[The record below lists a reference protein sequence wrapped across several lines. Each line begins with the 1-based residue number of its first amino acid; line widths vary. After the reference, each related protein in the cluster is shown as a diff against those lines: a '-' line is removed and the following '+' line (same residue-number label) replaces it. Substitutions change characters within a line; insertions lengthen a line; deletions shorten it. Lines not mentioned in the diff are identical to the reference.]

1 MSRTMLCFT
10 ATTTASVAYLYL
22 AGPPV
27 TVGGPLVA
35 GLVVAGAGL
44 GWWRYGRN
52 ASRVVRAGE
61 RTRRKHGMA
70 STLDAVRYGSAASVR
85 RKAPHVRPS
94 IAQLGHLARLRLPTA
109 AAGVQLCKV
118 GGLTIWASTEDA
130 VLVLGAP
137 RRGKTGWLAAR
148 ILDAPGAC
156 VSTSTRD
163 DLIRLTAAHRAKL
176 GPVFIYNPAAL
187 GGIESTLAFDP
198 LDGCA
203 DPQVA
208 TDTAVD
214 MIPAS
219 TGEGE
224 RWDTQARRVLAV
236 LLHAAAL
243 AGPPVGVGIVGEWV
257 ADPDNPDYQRE
268 ILTALRGSP
277 DLAHVEVAKQFL
289 TTNTRTRSSI
299 TSSIM
304 PALGWLTCPPAV
316 AALRAGP
323 TKDPDVHRVQLNIP
337 DLVTQRGSVFLL
349 GRHEAHTAGLLA
361 ALTGRIVRQARILAS
376 YQPGGRL
383 DPPLT
388 LALDEAA
395 RIAPI
400 PLPDISGDCGG
411 TGITLLAVFQSRADI
426 VNRWGA
432 SGAST
437 VVTNCGVRVL
447 FGGSADPD
455 ELRGWSELADQ
466 REEKARNYDAGG
478 NSTGHGTRKTPVLP
492 TSLLSNPGRGRVIVF
507 HHAMPPIIG
516 KVTMAWRRPDVRNTR
531 RWRLVGARIAH
542 WRAAVTPTAPTQR
555 PPAPTAHPVPPT
567 RPVAQSPTQHPA
579 PTGGD
584 A

>member
-1 MSRTMLCFT
+1 MSRAMVVFT
-10 ATTTASVAYLYL
+10 AATVGSVAYLYL
-22 AGPPV
+22 VGPPV
-27 TVGGPLVA
+27 LIGGPLVV
-35 GLVVAGAGL
+35 GLVAVGAVL
-44 GWWRYGRN
+44 VWWRYGRN

-70 STLDAVRYGSAASVR
+70 STLDVIRYGSAAAVR

-94 IAQLGHLARLRLPTA
+94 VAQLGHLTRLRMPTTQV
-109 AAGVQLCKV
+109 GVQLCKV
-118 GGLTIWASTEDA
+118 GGIGVWASTEDA
-130 VLVLGAP
+130 CLVLGGP
-137 RRGKTGWLAAR
+137 RFGKTGWLAGR

-156 VSTSTRD
+156 VSTSTRK
-163 DLIRLTAAHRAKL
+163 DLIELTAEGRARI
-176 GPVFIYNPAAL
+176 GPVFIYNPAGL
-187 GGIESTLAFDP
+187 GGVTSTLAFDP
-198 LDGCA
+198 LDGCQ

-214 MIPAS
+214 MIPSS

-224 RWDTQARRVLAV
+224 RWDIQARRVLAV

-243 AGPPVGVGIVGEWV
+243 AGPPVGVSIVGEWV

-289 TTNTRTRSSI
+289 TTNARTRSSI

-316 AALRAGP
+316 AALRAGDGR
-323 TKDPDVHRVQLNIP
+323 TQLNIT
-337 DLVTQRGSVFLL
+337 DLVINRGSVYLL

-361 ALTGRIVRQARILAS
+361 ALTGRIVRQARHLAA

-395 RIAPI
+395 RISPI
-400 PLPDISGDCGG
+400 PLPDISGDAGG
-411 TGITLLAVFQSRADI
+411 SGITLIAVFQSRADI
-426 VNRWGA
+426 VDRWGA
-432 SGAST
+432 SGASRL
-437 VVTNCGVRVL
+437 VTNCGMRIL

-466 REEKARNYDAGG
+466 REEKSRNYDAGG
-478 NSTGHGTRKTPVLP
+478 QSTGHGTRKTPVLP
-492 TSLLSNPGRGRVIVF
+492 TSLLAKPGHNRVIVF
-507 HHAMPPIIG
+507 HRDMPPIIG
-516 KVTMAWRRPDVRNTR
+516 KVVMAWRRPDHRGSL
-531 RWRLVGARIAH
+531 RWRLVGARVAR
-542 WRAAVTPTAPTQR
+542 WRAVVSPTPPTIRPATPT
-555 PPAPTAHPVPPT
+555 V
-567 RPVAQSPTQHPA
+567 RPVSPTVAHQTPTERPA
-579 PTGGD
+579 VAHED

>member
-1 MSRTMLCFT
+1 MSRTMLAFT
-10 ATTTASVAYLYL
+10 ATTVGSVAYLYL
-22 AGPPV
+22 VGPPV

-35 GLVVAGAGL
+35 GLLMAGAVL
-44 GWWRYGRN
+44 VWWRYGRN
-52 ASRVVRAGE
+52 AARVVRAGE

-70 STLDAVRYGSAASVR
+70 STLDVIRYSSAAAIR
-85 RKAPHVRPS
+85 RRAPHVRPS
-94 IAQLGHLARLRLPTA
+94 VAQLGHLTRLRMPTTQV
-109 AAGVQLCKV
+109 GVRLCEV
-118 GGLTIWASTEDA
+118 GGIGVWSSTEDA
-130 VLVLGAP
+130 CLILGGP
-137 RRGKTGWLAAR
+137 RKGKTGWLAAR

-156 VSTSTRD
+156 VSTSTRK
-163 DLIRLTAAHRAKL
+163 DLIDLTAEQRARV
-176 GPVFIYNPAAL
+176 GPVYVYNPADL
-187 GGIESTLAFDP
+187 GGITSTLAFDP
-198 LDGCA
+198 LDGCQ

-208 TDTAVD
+208 TDTAAD

-243 AGPPVGVGIVGEWV
+243 AGPPVGISIVGEWV

-268 ILTALRGSP
+268 ILTALRASP
-277 DLAHVEVAKQFL
+277 DLAHVEVAKHFL
-289 TTNTRTRSSI
+289 TTNARTRSSI

-304 PALGWLTCPPAV
+304 PALAWLTCPPAV

-323 TKDPDVHRVQLNIP
+323 GRTQLNIT
-337 DLVTQRGSVFLL
+337 DLVIQRGSVYLL

-361 ALTGRIVRQARILAS
+361 ALTGRIVRQARHLAS

-426 VNRWGA
+426 VDRWGA
-432 SGAST
+432 SGASRL
-437 VVTNCGVRVL
+437 VTNCGMRVL
-447 FGGSADPD
+447 FGGSADVD
-455 ELRGWSELADQ
+455 ELKAWSELGDQ

-492 TSLLSNPGRGRVIVF
+492 LSLLAKPGHNRVIVF
-507 HHAMPPIIG
+507 HRDMAPVIG
-516 KVTMAWRRPDVRNTR
+516 KVVMAWRRPDVRNTW
-531 RWRLVGARIAH
+531 RWRVVGARVAR
-542 WRAAVTPTAPTQR
+542 WRAVVSPTPPTVR
-555 PPAPTAHPVPPT
+555 PPTPSAHPSPTAH
-567 RPVAQSPTQHPA
+567 PVAQSPTQHPA

>member
-1 MSRTMLCFT
+1 MSRTMLAFT
-10 ATTTASVAYLYL
+10 ATTAAAGAYLYL

-27 TVGGPLVA
+27 TVGGPVVLALAAGGVVLV
-35 GLVVAGAGL
+35 
-44 GWWRYGRN
+44 WWRYGRN
-52 ASRVVRAGE
+52 AARVVRAGE

-70 STLDAVRYGSAASVR
+70 STLDVIRYTSAAAVR

-94 IAQLGHLARLRLPTA
+94 IAALGHLTRLRLATTQ
-109 AAGVQLCKV
+109 AGVRLCRV
-118 GGLTIWASTEDA
+118 GGITVWASTEDA
-130 VLVLGAP
+130 CLILGGP
-137 RRGKTGWLAAR
+137 RKGKTGWLAGR
-148 ILDAPGAC
+148 ILDAPGAV
-156 VSTSTRD
+156 VSTSTRK
-163 DLIRLTAAHRAKL
+163 DLIDLTAEARGRV
-176 GPVFIYNPAAL
+176 GPVYVYNPAGL
-187 GGIESTLAFDP
+187 GGVASTLAFDP

-214 MIPAS
+214 MIPSS

-224 RWDTQARRVLAV
+224 RWDIQARRVLAV

-316 AALRAGP
+316 AALRAG
-323 TKDPDVHRVQLNIP
+323 DGRVQLNIT
-337 DLVTQRGSVFLL
+337 DLVINRGSVYLL

-361 ALTGRIVRQARILAS
+361 ALTGRIVRQARHLAA

-395 RIAPI
+395 RISPI
-400 PLPDISGDCGG
+400 PLPDISGDAGG
-411 TGITLLAVFQSRADI
+411 SGITLLAVFQSRADI
-426 VNRWGA
+426 VDRWGA
-432 SGAST
+432 SGAT
-437 VVTNCGVRVL
+437 RLVTNCGMRIL
-447 FGGSADPD
+447 FGGAADPD

-466 REEKARNYDAGG
+466 REEKSRNYDAGG
-478 NSTGHGTRKTPVLP
+478 NSTGHGTRKTAVLP
-492 TSLLSNPGRGRVIVF
+492 TSLLANPGPGRVIVF
-507 HHAMPPIIG
+507 HRDIPPIIG
-516 KVTMAWRRPDVRNTR
+516 KVVMAWRRPDVRNTR
-531 RWRLVGARIAH
+531 RWRMVGARVAR
-542 WRAAVTPTAPTQR
+542 WRANASPTPPTVR
-555 PPAPTAHPVPPT
+555 PPSPTLHPVSPTPAPT
-567 RPVAQSPTQHPA
+567 SPTDRPA
-579 PTGGD
+579 VAHGD

>member
-1 MSRTMLCFT
+1 VKRTILIG
-10 ATTTASVAYLYL
+10 AGTTGL
-22 AGPPV
+22 AAGYIHF
-27 TVGGPLVA
+27 GGPLPVQISI
-35 GLVVAGAGL
+35 LVVGILLLAGVVAV
-44 GWWRYGRN
+44 WWRYGRN
-52 ASRVVRAGE
+52 AARVVRAGE
-61 RTRRKHGMA
+61 RALRKHGMA
-70 STLDAVRYGSAASVR
+70 STLDTIRYGSAAAVR

-94 IAQLGHLARLRLPTA
+94 ILGLGHLARLRLPTA
-109 AAGVQLCKV
+109 AAAVQLCKV
-118 GGLTIWASTEDA
+118 GGLTMWASAEDA
-130 VLVLGAP
+130 ILILGGP
-137 RRGKTGWLAAR
+137 RKGKTGWLAAR

-156 VSTSTRD
+156 VSTSTRK
-163 DLIRLTAAHRAKL
+163 DLIVLTAEQRARV
-176 GPVFIYNPAAL
+176 GPVYIYNPAAL

-198 LDGCA
+198 LDGCQ

-219 TGEGE
+219 TGDGE

-243 AGPPVGVGIVGEWV
+243 AGPPVGVSIVGEWV

-289 TTNTRTRSSI
+289 TTNARTRSSI

-323 TKDPDVHRVQLNIP
+323 TRVQLNIA
-337 DLVTQRGSVFLL
+337 DLVTARGSVYLI

-361 ALTGRIVRQARILAS
+361 ALTGRIVRQARHLAS

-426 VNRWGA
+426 VDRWGA
-432 SGAST
+432 SGASRL
-437 VVTNCGVRVL
+437 VTNCGVRVL

-466 REEKARNYDAGG
+466 REEKARNFDAGG
-478 NSTGHGTRKTPVLP
+478 SSTGHGTRKTAALP
-492 TSLLSNPGRGRVIVF
+492 TSLLANPGRGRVVLF
-507 HHAMPPIIG
+507 HRDMPPIIG
-516 KVTMAWRRPDVRNTR
+516 KVRMAWRRRDVRNTLG
-531 RWRLVGARIAH
+531 WRLVGGRVAR
-542 WRAAVTPTAPTQR
+542 WRARVAPAVTHAAPARTPSSPARAQ
-555 PPAPTAHPVPPT
+555 PAPGL
-567 RPVAQSPTQHPA
+567 SPRRA
-579 PTGGD
+579 RD
-584 A
+584 AETTP